1 MQAGL
6 HELAGIPALNPTPT
20 FAEHTPYAMQ
30 SKILLVQFSEG
41 SCGFRLVWSF
51 ENGFTFHAVPVSLSK
66 EVLHHESYS
75 DSDQHTARAD
85 KVCVCELKA
94 DGGLKTKTGR
104 ALALLVALGMLH
116 CWGLASCHAERT
128 SALVESRARERVKR
142 GWVWNQFFVVEEYTG
157 TEPLYVGKSVQVVH
171 RRQPELLVFA
181 WKSPRPQHIEY
192 HCCCGIYQLVG
203 LSVGQVV
210 IICSAAFTFP
220 GAFQIHSDSDEGDG
234 SIKYTISGE
243 GAGTIFIIDEV
254 TGDIHATERLDREEK
269 AFYTL
274 RAQARDRQT
283 DAPLEPESE
292 FVIKVQDINDSEPKF
307 LEGPYIGSVAEL
319 SPIAWRADPDSSE
332 RVAENKFTH
341 APPKRFFNSNDLS
354 LNETGLGRTSV
365 MKVIA
370 SDADDLTYGSSAR
383 IVYSVLDGEKFFTV
397 DRQTGVIRTAV
408 ADLDR
413 ETQDRYELVVKAT
426 DMAGQMGGLSGSTTV
441 TIVITDVNDNPPR
454 FPQKMYQFS
463 ISEGAA
469 IGTSVGRVMATDDDM
484 GENTDM
490 SYLIKDEE
498 GGELF
503 RVSTDGDTQEAV
515 ISIRKPLDF
524 EKKRI
529 HNVVV
534 EAVNKHVDPRFV
546 DLGSF
551 RDQTI
556 VRISISDT
564 DEPPIFFPP
573 AGVLLEVQE
582 DAKQGAIVGTVTAK
596 DPDMDNVPVRYS
608 IDQSTDQEQIFNIDT
623 VSGAITLGKILD
635 RETAGWHN
643 ITVTAV
649 EADNQ
654 SMASQAAVSI
664 RILDVNDNPPEL
676 ATPYEASICEDAKPG
691 QNLQMYIIVRLPP
704 GPRHGSPNW
713 AIIWIIA
720 IFVVLA
726 SCTLLIHTISVVDRD
741 EPQSGHRFYFT
752 LAPEASNNRHFT
764 LWDIKD
770 NTAGIRTQ
778 RSGFNRQEQ
787 NVYLLPILVVDSGPP
802 ALSTTGTLTIHVCGC
817 DPDGAI
823 QSCSA
828 TAFAMATALSP
839 GALIAL
845 LVCVLIL
852 VVLVLLI
859 LTLKRHRKGQR
870 ICEDE
875 EDMRDNV
882 IKYNDEGGGEQ
893 DTEAYDMSALR
904 SLYDFP
910 EVKRSD
916 TASDLRSLPQWVQ
929 TRVGGCG
936 DGGVADF
943 SLFNGYIRKKVEQ
956 ADGDPSVPPYDSFQT
971 YAFEGNSSPA
981 LSLSSIRTL
990 STTSEQDFSYLSD
1003 WGPRFRQ
1010 LAGYYAPGKP
1020 EEEGS

>member
-1 MQAGL
+1 MAA
-6 HELAGIPALNPTPT
+6 HW
-20 FAEHTPYAMQ
+20 
-30 SKILLVQFSEG
+30 
-41 SCGFRLVWSF
+41 R
-51 ENGFTFHAVPVSLSK
+51 
-66 EVLHHESYS
+66 
-75 DSDQHTARAD
+75 
-85 KVCVCELKA
+85 
-94 DGGLKTKTGR
+94 GR
-104 ALALLVALGMLH
+104 ASSLVVTLGVLH
-116 CWGLASCHAERT
+116 CWGWVSCHVERT
-128 SALVESRARERVKR
+128 SEKSPMSHERVKR

-157 TEPLYVGKSVQVVH
+157 TEPLYVGK
-171 RRQPELLVFA
+171 
-181 WKSPRPQHIEY
+181 
-192 HCCCGIYQLVG
+192 
-203 LSVGQVV
+203 
-210 IICSAAFTFP
+210 
-220 GAFQIHSDSDEGDG
+220 IHSDSDEGDG

-274 RAQARDRQT
+274 RAQARDRLT

-319 SPIAWRADPDSSE
+319 SPI
-332 RVAENKFTH
+332 
-341 APPKRFFNSNDLS
+341 
-354 LNETGLGRTSV
+354 GTSV
-365 MKVIA
+365 MKVMA
-370 SDADDLTYGSSAR
+370 SDADDPTYGSSAR

-454 FPQKMYQFS
+454 FPQKMYQFTV
-463 ISEGAA
+463 SEGAA
-469 IGTSVGRVMATDDDM
+469 VGTSVGRVIATDADM

-503 RVSTDGDTQEAV
+503 KVSTDGDTQEAV
-515 ISIRKPLDF
+515 ITIKKPLDF
-524 EKKRI
+524 EKKRT

-534 EAVNKHVDPRFV
+534 EAINKHADPRFV

-556 VRISISDT
+556 VRVSVSDT

-573 AGVLLEVQE
+573 TGAIMEVQE
-582 DAKQGAIVGTVTAK
+582 DAKQGALVGIVTAK

-608 IDQSTDQEQIFNIDT
+608 IDRSTDQEQIFNIDAVT
-623 VSGAITLGKILD
+623 GAITLGKILD

-654 SMASQAAVSI
+654 SMASQTAVSI

-676 ATPYEASICEDAKPG
+676 ATPYETKICEDAKPG
-691 QNLQMYIIVRLPP
+691 Q
-704 GPRHGSPNW
+704 
-713 AIIWIIA
+713 
-720 IFVVLA
+720 
-726 SCTLLIHTISVVDRD
+726 LIHTISVVDRD

-752 LAPEASNNRHFT
+752 LAPEASNNRHFA
-764 LWDIKD
+764 LWDVKD

-787 NVYLLPILVVDSGPP
+787 NVYLLPIRVVDSGPP
-802 ALSTTGTLTIHVCGC
+802 ALSSTGTFTIRVCGC
-817 DPDGAI
+817 DTVGNI
-823 QSCSA
+823 QSCNA
-828 TAFAMATALSP
+828 TAFVMSAALSP

-845 LVCVLIL
+845 LVCMLIL
-852 VVLVLLI
+852 IVLVLLI

-870 ICEDE
+870 MSEDE

-893 DTEAYDMSALR
+893 DTQAYDMSALR

-910 EVKRSD
+910 EVKNSESG
-916 TASDLRSLPQWVQ
+916 TDLRSLPQWIQ
-929 TRVGGCG
+929 NRVTG
-936 DGGVADF
+936 DGGAADF
-943 SLFNGYIRKKVEQ
+943 SLFKGYIRKKVEQ
-956 ADGDPSVPPYDSFQT
+956 ADADLSVPPYDSFQT
-971 YAFEGNSSPA
+971 YAFEGSSSPA

-1010 LAGYYAPGKP
+1010 LAGYYAQGQP

>member
-1 MQAGL
+1 MVA
-6 HELAGIPALNPTPT
+6 HW
-20 FAEHTPYAMQ
+20 
-30 SKILLVQFSEG
+30 
-41 SCGFRLVWSF
+41 R
-51 ENGFTFHAVPVSLSK
+51 
-66 EVLHHESYS
+66 
-75 DSDQHTARAD
+75 
-85 KVCVCELKA
+85 
-94 DGGLKTKTGR
+94 GR
-104 ALALLVALGMLH
+104 ASALMVTLGVLH
-116 CWGLASCHAERT
+116 CWGWGSCHVERT
-128 SALVESRARERVKR
+128 SEKSTVSHERVKR

-157 TEPLYVGKSVQVVH
+157 TEPLYVGK
-171 RRQPELLVFA
+171 
-181 WKSPRPQHIEY
+181 
-192 HCCCGIYQLVG
+192 
-203 LSVGQVV
+203 
-210 IICSAAFTFP
+210 
-220 GAFQIHSDSDEGDG
+220 IHSDSDEGDG

-319 SPIAWRADPDSSE
+319 SPI
-332 RVAENKFTH
+332 
-341 APPKRFFNSNDLS
+341 
-354 LNETGLGRTSV
+354 GTSV
-365 MKVIA
+365 MKVMA
-370 SDADDLTYGSSAR
+370 SDADDPTYGSSAR
-383 IVYSVLDGEKFFTV
+383 IVYSVLDGEKFFSV

-463 ISEGAA
+463 VSEGASV
-469 IGTSVGRVMATDDDM
+469 GTSVGRVVATDADM

-503 RVSTDGDTQEAV
+503 KVSTDGDTQEAV
-515 ISIRKPLDF
+515 ITIKKPLDF
-524 EKKRI
+524 EKKRT

-556 VRISISDT
+556 VRVSVSDT

-573 AGVLLEVQE
+573 TGTIMEVQE
-582 DAKQGAIVGTVTAK
+582 DAKQGALVGIVTAK

-608 IDQSTDQEQIFNIDT
+608 IDRSTDQEQIFNIDAVT
-623 VSGAITLGKILD
+623 GAITLGKILD

-654 SMASQAAVSI
+654 SMASQTAVSI

-676 ATPYEASICEDAKPG
+676 ATPYETKICEDAKPG
-691 QNLQMYIIVRLPP
+691 Q
-704 GPRHGSPNW
+704 
-713 AIIWIIA
+713 
-720 IFVVLA
+720 
-726 SCTLLIHTISVVDRD
+726 LIHTISVVDRD

-752 LAPEASNNRHFT
+752 LAPEASNNRHFA
-764 LWDIKD
+764 LWDVKD
-770 NTAGIRTQ
+770 NTVGIRTQ

-787 NVYLLPILVVDSGPP
+787 NVYLLPIRVVDSGPP
-802 ALSTTGTLTIHVCGC
+802 ALSSTGTFTIRVCGC
-817 DPDGAI
+817 DTVGNI
-823 QSCSA
+823 QSCNA
-828 TAFAMATALSP
+828 TAFVMSAALSP

-845 LVCVLIL
+845 LVCMLIL
-852 VVLVLLI
+852 IVLVLLI

-870 ICEDE
+870 MSEDE

-893 DTEAYDMSALR
+893 DTQAYDMSALR

-910 EVKRSD
+910 EVKSSESG
-916 TASDLRSLPQWVQ
+916 TDLRSLPQWIQ
-929 TRVGGCG
+929 NRVTG
-936 DGGVADF
+936 DGGAADF
-943 SLFNGYIRKKVEQ
+943 SLFKGYIRKKVEQ
-956 ADGDPSVPPYDSFQT
+956 ADADLSVPPYDSFQT
-971 YAFEGNSSPA
+971 YAFEGSSSPA

-990 STTSEQDFSYLSD
+990 SNTSEQDFSYLSD

-1010 LAGYYAPGKP
+1010 LAGYYAPGQA

>member
-1 MQAGL
+1 MA
-6 HELAGIPALNPTPT
+6 P
-20 FAEHTPYAMQ
+20 
-30 SKILLVQFSEG
+30 
-41 SCGFRLVWSF
+41 RW
-51 ENGFTFHAVPVSLSK
+51 
-66 EVLHHESYS
+66 
-75 DSDQHTARAD
+75 R
-85 KVCVCELKA
+85 
-94 DGGLKTKTGR
+94 GGAQ
-104 ALALLVALGMLH
+104 ALAVTLGILQ
-116 CWGLASCHAERT
+116 CCGWLSAQTVRT
-128 SALVESRARERVKR
+128 SVGMMGRGPEQWPMFHERVKR

-157 TEPLYVGKSVQVVH
+157 TEPLYVGK
-171 RRQPELLVFA
+171 
-181 WKSPRPQHIEY
+181 
-192 HCCCGIYQLVG
+192 
-203 LSVGQVV
+203 
-210 IICSAAFTFP
+210 
-220 GAFQIHSDSDEGDG
+220 IHSDSDEGDG

-243 GAGTIFIIDEV
+243 GAGTVFIIDEV

-269 AFYTL
+269 TFYTL
-274 RAQARDRQT
+274 RAQARDRLT

-319 SPIAWRADPDSSE
+319 SPI
-332 RVAENKFTH
+332 
-341 APPKRFFNSNDLS
+341 
-354 LNETGLGRTSV
+354 GTSV
-365 MKVIA
+365 MKVMA
-370 SDADDLTYGSSAR
+370 SDADDPTYGSSAR
-383 IVYSVLDGEKFFTV
+383 IVYSVLEGERFFTV
-397 DRQTGVIRTAV
+397 DQQTGVIRTAV

-463 ISEGAA
+463 VSEGAA
-469 IGTSVGRVMATDDDM
+469 VGTPIGRVIATDADM

-515 ISIRKPLDF
+515 ITIKKPLDF
-524 EKKRI
+524 ENKRT

-534 EAVNKHVDPRFV
+534 EAVNKHADPRFV

-556 VRISISDT
+556 VRVSVSDV
-564 DEPPIFFPP
+564 DEPPIFIPP
-573 AGVLLEVQE
+573 SGTIMEVQE
-582 DAKQGAIVGTVTAK
+582 DARLGALVGIVTAK
-596 DPDMDNVPVRYS
+596 DPDMDNVPVRFS
-608 IDQSTDQEQIFNIDT
+608 IERSTDQEQIFNIDAVT
-623 VSGAITLGKILD
+623 GAITLGKILD

-643 ITVTAV
+643 ITVTVV

-654 SMASQAAVSI
+654 SMASQTAVSI

-691 QNLQMYIIVRLPP
+691 Q
-704 GPRHGSPNW
+704 
-713 AIIWIIA
+713 
-720 IFVVLA
+720 
-726 SCTLLIHTISVVDRD
+726 LIHTISVVDRD

-802 ALSTTGTLTIHVCGC
+802 ALSSTGTLTIHVCGC
-817 DPDGAI
+817 DTDGAI
-823 QSCSA
+823 QSCNA
-828 TAFAMATALSP
+828 TAYVMSAALSP

-845 LVCVLIL
+845 LVCILIL
-852 VVLVLLI
+852 IVLVLLI
-859 LTLKRHRKGQR
+859 LTLKRHRKGQLMS
-870 ICEDE
+870 EDE

-893 DTEAYDMSALR
+893 DTQAYDMSALR

-910 EVKRSD
+910 EVKNSD
-916 TASDLRSLPQWVQ
+916 SGPELHPVPQRIQ
-929 TRVGGCG
+929 NRVVG
-936 DGGVADF
+936 DGGPADF
-943 SLFNGYIRKKVEQ
+943 SVFKGYIRKKVEQ
-956 ADGDPSVPPYDSFQT
+956 ADADLSVPPYDSFQT
-971 YAFEGNSSPA
+971 YAFEGSSSPA

-1010 LAGYYAPGKP
+1010 LAGYYAPAQP